1 MTRVRACLGVV
12 LATVLLASASRAQE
26 SASTSPS
33 ESTADTGQPDTSATD
48 EPEAGP
54 LSFDIT
60 YYLYSDYIFRGINFS
75 EYPGEGREALN
86 HQITTSLGLDLA
98 QLFGHEPGTWG
109 NFSFDTFFEWYADQ
123 KALDPVHGGQN
134 LQEVDYSLFWSYD
147 IKPIATSLKLSYVFY
162 TFPNA
167 KPLNTQEWQVG
178 LEHNDAWMWKWL
190 LPGNEDGVLNPTVL
204 FAQDVDEIQ
213 GWWAEIGISHGFEVV
228 HGLTVTPSLLMAVD
242 HDYLGPATGTN
253 LSGSTKLAYLQW
265 GLTADFDLS
274 TIGKLPHDPGTWTLS
289 TFLYYN
295 QALGSA
301 EKIAIQDEFYGGMS
315 LGWSF

>member
-1 MTRVRACLGVV
+1 MTRLHAYLGVV
-12 LATVLLASASRAQE
+12 LASVLFAPASRAEE
-26 SASTSPS
+26 SGTTPPAK
-33 ESTADTGQPDTSATD
+33 STADAGQRDHSATD
-48 EPEAGP
+48 EPDAGP
-54 LSFDIT
+54 LSFDVT

-98 QLFGHEPGTWG
+98 QLFGHDPGTWG
-109 NFSFDTFFEWYADQ
+109 DFSFETFFEWYADQ

-147 IKPIATSLKLSYVFY
+147 IKPIATSLKLGYVFY

-167 KPLNTQEWQVG
+167 KSLNTQEWKIG

-190 LPGNEDGVLNPTVL
+190 LPDNENGVLNPTFL
-204 FAQDVDEIQ
+204 IARDVDEIQ
-213 GWWAEIGISHGFEVV
+213 GTWVEIGFSHGFEVAD
-228 HGLTVTPSLLMAVD
+228 GLTLTPSLLMAVD
-242 HDYLGPATGTN
+242 HGYLGPATGTN
-253 LSGSTKLAYLQW
+253 LGSSTRLAYVQY
-265 GLTADFDLS
+265 GLAADFDLS
-274 TIGKLPHDPGTWTLS
+274 TLGKMPHDPGTWTLS

-295 QALGSA
+295 DALGSA
-301 EKIAIQDEFYGGMS
+301 EDIAIRDEFYGGVS